1 MVFLADNRLGISAL
15 CYARSKIWCQL
26 YICIRFASMT
36 TVATRDLKLVEL
48 GSYHSQLLLKLNHKM
63 ELPGA
68 TGIV

>member
-26 YICIRFASMT
+26 YIRFASMA

-48 GSYHSQLLLKLNHKM
+48 SSYHIANYCSSLIIKWSYLEQQ
-63 ELPGA
+63 G
-68 TGIV
+68 